1 MKVRVFDIEE
11 DYEITEGWRA
21 GHGQAPL
28 PKDMLSNVLGTV
40 VSDDD
45 GTDIAAAWL
54 YRDSGRWVAWIAWT
68 VTSPTVSPMRAV
80 RGINVAEDFL
90 ETVAQAE
97 GFGRLIGM
105 FKQDSMVRHFERLG
119 FVRHDTDVGHFLTLK
134 TLAQKQE
141 EGD

>member
-54 YRDSGRWVAWIAWT
+54 YRD
-68 VTSPTVSPMRAV
+68 
-80 RGINVAEDFL
+80 
-90 ETVAQAE
+90 
-97 GFGRLIGM
+97 
-105 FKQDSMVRHFERLG
+105 LG
-119 FVRHDTDVGHFLTLK
+119 
-134 TLAQKQE
+134 
-141 EGD
+141 